1 MPPRRARAIYPRI
14 LLTGAPGGGKTT
26 VLRTVIA
33 LLGAE
38 GVKPGGFITEEMREG
53 GRRTGFITQ
62 EIGGA
67 SAVIARAGGPGGTRV
82 GRYGVDVAAFERIA
96 LPAMERA
103 GRDAQV
109 VIIDEIGQMELA
121 SEAFTAR
128 LDQLF
133 AIGRP
138 LVATVHLVSHPVTD
152 SLIRRPGVEI
162 VHVNERSRVGLPEQ
176 LAARLLAALGKAS
189 A

>member
-1 MPPRRARAIYPRI
+1 MPPRREPAIYPRI

-82 GRYGVDVAAFERIA
+82 GRYGVDVAAFECIA

-138 LVATVHLVSHPVTD
+138 LVATVHLASHPVTD
-152 SLIRRPGVEI
+152 SLIHRPGVEL
-162 VHVNERSRVGLPEQ
+162 VHVNEHSRIGLPEQ